1 MTITEVKIKSNK
13 GFTTI
18 DLMLVIAIVYI
29 LATITLPTIKKAVD
43 VDKSH
48 KAKAK
53 IEHVVKN
60 TNTHNKK
67 KSGRIFFILSGI
79 LLGGMAGR
87 GIYSIIQS
95 YAEDKKHI
103 LRRQQRYIDNLK
115 YSSNSRYGNVRPRP
129 TFYEDNATYEKKPYN
144 NSFGEVILTYLENIC
159 QAIWDAITFKDKKQN
174 NSELDKNSSDTQGTD
189 PK

>member
-1 MTITEVKIKSNK
+1 MKSNK
-13 GFTTI
+13 GFTI
-18 DLMLVIAIVYI
+18 IELMLVIVIVGI
-29 LATITLPTIKKAVD
+29 LATITLPIIKKAID

-67 KSGRIFFILSGI
+67 KSGMPFSIILGVIMGGI
-79 LLGGMAGR
+79 AGR
-87 GIYSIIQS
+87 GIYKVVQS
-95 YAEDKKHI
+95 YTEDKKRE
-103 LRRQQRYIDNLK
+103 LRRQQQYNRDNQRYHTT
-115 YSSNSRYGNVRPRP
+115 RYGSSQPMGYNDRPSY
-129 TFYEDNATYEKKPYN
+129 YEDDNIYEKKPHN

-174 NSELDKNSSDTQGTD
+174 NSELDKNPSDTQGTD